1 MTGVQTCA
9 LPIYLLTRGRIRVS
23 ERCAEACRKISYEGA
38 GTFEFLYDDDE
49 FYFIEMNTR
58 LQVEHPVTEM
68 ITGIDIVQAQ
78 IRIAAGERM
87 PIKQRDIALKGHAIE
102 CRINAEDPY
111 NFTPSPGRI
120 TSWHMPGGP
129 GIRVDSHVY
138 NNYFVPPNYDSLLGK
153 LIAYGDTREQAIAR
167 MGIALSETV
176 VEGIQTNLP
185 LHVEMMQDA
194 AFLRGGTS
202 IHYLEQKLAKS
213 TKVE

>member
-1 MTGVQTCA
+1 
-9 LPIYLLTRGRIRVS
+9 
-23 ERCAEACRKISYEGA
+23 
-38 GTFEFLYDDDE
+38 
-49 FYFIEMNTR
+49 MNTR

-68 ITGIDIVQAQ
+68 ITGIDIVQTQ

-87 PIKQRDIALKGHAIE
+87 PIKQRDVELKGHAIE

-129 GIRVDSHVY
+129 GIRIDSHIY
-138 NNYFVPPNYDSLLGK
+138 NNYSVPPNYDSLIGK

-167 MGIALSETV
+167 MSIALSEAV
-176 VEGIQTNLP
+176 VEGILTNLP
-185 LHVEMMQDA
+185 LHVDLMQDA

-213 TKVE
+213 MKVE